1 MALCETM
8 FVPNKKNMKTN
19 YLELIQA
26 QRQNVEPVTLNIGSV
41 FNRGSNS
48 YSGVM
53 LYMYCFNSIPNII
66 SESNIDCVKANE
78 WFTQKYTDQIDQQF
92 TISRCFNGSKTAQ
105 LDDAFYLLSDKTLV
119 FFNSAEEEVRILYG
133 TNGGEYARKLA
144 DEINTHKTDTH
155 EQTQIY
161 LLVNKATQL
170 GTQAMIVSQRD
181 FNISD
186 NYNEDFASVHQVI
199 AGRLNRNNDKG
210 LVLLHGQP
218 GTGKTSYIRYLAS
231 LVSKKMIFM
240 PPAMV
245 SSITNAS
252 LLRVLIDNPNSILI
266 IEDAE
271 NVIVGRDTNGNS
283 PVSTLLNISDG
294 LLSDCLNIQIICSF
308 NTDLSKVDKALMRKG
323 RLIAKYE
330 FKELTKYKSQKLSD
344 KLGFD
349 TQIKESMTL
358 TSIYNQQE
366 EDYQMSEAKR
376 IGFQTLGKTSI

>member
-1 MALCETM
+1 MAPCETM
-8 FVPNKKNMKTN
+8 FVPNKKKMERN
-19 YLELIQA
+19 YLELINGK
-26 QRQNVEPVTLNIGSV
+26 RQNMEPQALNIGSMFSRV
-41 FNRGSNS
+41 DNS

-53 LYMYCFNSIPNII
+53 MYMYHFNSIPNII
-66 SESNIDCVKANE
+66 AESNIDCVKAHE
-78 WFTQKYTDQIDQQF
+78 WFTQKYNDLINERY
-92 TISRCFNGSKTAQ
+92 TISRCFNGSTTAQ
-105 LDDAFYLLSDKTLV
+105 LDDAFYLLSNNTVVV
-119 FFNSAEEEVRILYG
+119 FDSASEDVRIFYSA
-133 TNGGEYARKLA
+133 NGGEYARKLA
-144 DEINTHKTDTH
+144 DEINTHKIDTT
-155 EQTQIY
+155 EQTKIY
-161 LLVNKATQL
+161 LLVNKGSGL
-170 GTQAMIVSQRD
+170 STQAMNISEPN

-186 NYNEDFASVHQVI
+186 NYNEDFVPVHQVI
-199 AGRLNRNNDKG
+199 AERLNRNNDKG

-218 GTGKTSYIRYLAS
+218 GTGKTSYIRHLAS

-245 SSITNAS
+245 TSITNAS

-271 NVIVGRDTNGNS
+271 NVIVDRDTNGNS
-283 PVSTLLNISDG
+283 PVSSLLNISDG
-294 LLSDCLNIQIICSF
+294 LLSDCLNIQIICTF

-330 FKELTKYKSQKLSD
+330 FKELTKDKSQKLSD

-358 TSIYNQQE
+358 TSIYSQPE

-376 IGFQTLGKTSI
+376 IGFQTSGNTSI